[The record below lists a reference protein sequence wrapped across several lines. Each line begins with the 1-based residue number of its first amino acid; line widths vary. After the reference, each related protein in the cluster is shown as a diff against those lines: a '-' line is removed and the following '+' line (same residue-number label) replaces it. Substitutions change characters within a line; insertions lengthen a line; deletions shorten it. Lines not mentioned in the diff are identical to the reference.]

1 MVEFLSEFYFLSKTW
16 KLVKLSE
23 RNKIRDGKE
32 WEEDT
37 FRDTKHERKIPEED
51 IEKQLEKERKEE
63 KEIWERN
70 RPVKVLRA
78 NEASSAYS
86 AYRRQVWCW
95 SLLFLIHHDS
105 ATALS
110 IFISLS
116 SLFSPPLF
124 LSLFFALLHPL
135 SSSFSH
141 YTYLSFFSISLF
153 ISLSLPK
160 ETVLSHRSVI
170 ANIFGSSTL

>member
-63 KEIWERN
+63 KEI
-70 RPVKVLRA
+70 
-78 NEASSAYS
+78 
-86 AYRRQVWCW
+86 
-95 SLLFLIHHDS
+95 
-105 ATALS
+105 
-110 IFISLS
+110 
-116 SLFSPPLF
+116 
-124 LSLFFALLHPL
+124 
-135 SSSFSH
+135 
-141 YTYLSFFSISLF
+141 
-153 ISLSLPK
+153 
-160 ETVLSHRSVI
+160 
-170 ANIFGSSTL
+170 